1 MCKYVYKNVQFTD
14 TRNNKI
20 IVSSK
25 ISVKIILMTK
35 PIILNPN
42 NQKTNKK
49 QIIVGFGGKFLK
61 FCLRIKTF
69 LQMLEK
75 EIFFA
80 KFRTIILNIT

>member
-1 MCKYVYKNVQFTD
+1 MYNLQIQE
-14 TRNNKI
+14 I
-20 IVSSK
+20 IKVIKVSSK

-42 NQKTNKK
+42 NLKTHKR
-49 QIIVGFGGKFLK
+49 QIIVAFGGKFLK

>member
-1 MCKYVYKNVQFTD
+1 MYNLQIQE
-14 TRNNKI
+14 I
-20 IVSSK
+20 IKVIKVSSK

-42 NQKTNKK
+42 NQKTNMR

>member
-1 MCKYVYKNVQFTD
+1 MYNLQIQG
-14 TRNNKI
+14 I
-20 IVSSK
+20 IKVIKVSSK

-80 KFRTIILNIT
+80 KFRTIILSIT

>member
-1 MCKYVYKNVQFTD
+1 MYNLQIQE
-14 TRNNKI
+14 I
-20 IVSSK
+20 IKVIKVSSK

-42 NQKTNKK
+42 NQKTNKR

-80 KFRTIILNIT
+80 KFGTIILNIT

>member
-1 MCKYVYKNVQFTD
+1 MFIKMYNLQIQE
-14 TRNNKI
+14 I
-20 IVSSK
+20 IKVIKVSSK

-42 NQKTNKK
+42 NQKTNKR

-80 KFRTIILNIT
+80 KFSTIILNIT

>member
-1 MCKYVYKNVQFTD
+1 MYNLQIQE
-14 TRNNKI
+14 I
-20 IVSSK
+20 IKVIKVSSK

-42 NQKTNKK
+42 NQKTNKR
-49 QIIVGFGGKFLK
+49 QIIVGFGGKFLN

>member
-1 MCKYVYKNVQFTD
+1 MFIKMYNLRIQE
-14 TRNNKI
+14 I
-20 IVSSK
+20 IKVIKVSSK

-42 NQKTNKK
+42 NQKNNKK

-80 KFRTIILNIT
+80 KFRTIILSIT

>member
-1 MCKYVYKNVQFTD
+1 MYNLQIQE
-14 TRNNKI
+14 I
-20 IVSSK
+20 IKVIKVSSK

-35 PIILNPN
+35 PILNPN
-42 NQKTNKK
+42 NQKTNKR

>member
-1 MCKYVYKNVQFTD
+1 MYNLQIQE
-14 TRNNKI
+14 I
-20 IVSSK
+20 IKVIKVSSK

-42 NQKTNKK
+42 NQKTNKR

>member
-1 MCKYVYKNVQFTD
+1 MYNLRIQE
-14 TRNNKI
+14 I
-20 IVSSK
+20 IKVIKVSSK

-80 KFRTIILNIT
+80 KFRTIILSIT

>member
-1 MCKYVYKNVQFTD
+1 MYNLQTQE
-14 TRNNKI
+14 I
-20 IVSSK
+20 IKVIKVSSK

-42 NQKTNKK
+42 NQKTNKR